1 MMEDHIWL
9 LDIGEIF
16 KHSRYILWLTPDR
29 ATQSG
34 SLVEREIKTLREYV
48 EDRADQSDN
57 KILREIQ
64 LLAEDVE
71 SIKTQLTELENRQN
85 NNDGEMSDDY

>member
-1 MMEDHIWL
+1 MMEDHIWM

-34 SLVEREIKTLREYV
+34 GVIEREIKTLRDYV

-57 KILREIQ
+57 QILRELQ
-64 LLAEDVE
+64 LLSEDVE
-71 SIKTQLTELENRQN
+71 SIKTQLTEMEKKQEE
-85 NNDGEMSDDY
+85 DEDEDDY